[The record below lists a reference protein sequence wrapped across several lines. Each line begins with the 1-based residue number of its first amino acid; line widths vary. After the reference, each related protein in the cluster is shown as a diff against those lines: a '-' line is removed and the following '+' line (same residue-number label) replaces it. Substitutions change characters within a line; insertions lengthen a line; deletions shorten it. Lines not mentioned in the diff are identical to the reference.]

1 MSEKIQMYLALQ
13 FGKQGKHQC
22 VFPAQIAA
30 LFLLTFCLQSLSSL
44 VRNPCCLAQEVLAVD
59 EKNQGS
65 FQSRMTVLV
74 PLLARFQGSSALG
87 SELKGLWHGPGV
99 LSRYPCWKA
108 ASV

>member
-1 MSEKIQMYLALQ
+1 M
-13 FGKQGKHQC
+13 C
-22 VFPAQIAA
+22 VSAPAQIAA

-59 EKNQGS
+59 KKKQGS
-65 FQSRMTVLV
+65 FHSRMTVLV
-74 PLLARFQGSSALG
+74 PLLARFQSGSALG